1 MPKKRTYIEENMH
14 IAPYRVWYNAMKK
27 VDWRQPVVIV
37 GRKKKTN
44 ELFVASTDSGQL
56 ANSLLSKAMNFI
68 RSS

>member
-14 IAPYRVWYNAMKK
+14 VTPIRVLMSAITKL
-27 VDWRQPVVIV
+27 DLRQPIVIV
-37 GRKKKTN
+37 GRQKNN

-56 ANSLLSKAMNFI
+56 ANSLLAKAMNFI